1 MTPTMI
7 IEGVRTHRRA
17 VVLLVLVVLAL
28 CASAPA
34 AALANANFLG
44 TWEPNTGGS
53 WTVTSQE
60 PSGACTGTTV
70 FVGYT
75 FTDCHV
81 NGNEYEFYVDVGS
94 YESRNHG
101 TIEGNKVTGEFN
113 DTNGTNQPYTAY
125 RVASGA
131 TVNGQ
136 IFDQK
141 KSPAEGVTVTLTG
154 TSDESEAISKT
165 TTTNVAGAYS
175 FEVPAGTYAVEASG
189 DPTKQNGGELAV
201 AVSAG
206 APECS
211 GTAKEA
217 TCTLNHLAK
226 GEEGKASF
234 TYTQCGASARETH
247 GKEPTGC
254 PVIFI
259 PGILGS
265 RIVCDTGE
273 LYFPIPPVGKPNFSD
288 MLLNI
293 DGESDQNTTP
303 CNASAT
309 TPPGELGLL
318 TSVGPKD
325 VYGGMF
331 KFLKSIGTNGVYAY
345 PYDWRRS
352 VPAAEVGLEKLV
364 NEVLKETGAKHVVLV
379 AHSMGGLVTQDYINT
394 GQNAENVSRAVTIG
408 TPYWGAPKSLI
419 ALLNG
424 RSNEFTTE
432 GLDLMFGEA
441 ALQYAVRNYLGLFW
455 LYPSAAYGP
464 WLQIEG
470 AGFPHT
476 PLAGGAIGPWVSSL
490 GGNVILEAL
499 AQAGHAT
506 LDGFKPH
513 GVDYQ
518 IIVGT
523 GLPTITGMKFSLKG
537 LEPEQLVSVTYGTG
551 DATVPAISQTQG
563 AYPGTTAPVGI
574 HYVCNIGHS
583 AEPGDASVQG
593 DIKEFVESGTS
604 IPALSAPCS
613 FTGTEVVLYKTGIVG
628 HGAGSAA
635 AVPAAGSAM
644 TIEQAVTAGLVQ
656 VFEHGDQTILVT
668 SGAQPVTLKLSGD
681 DLTMR
686 VKSLSA
692 TGESPASF
700 YGPVSGTITIDGSQI
715 AKGAK
720 VLHATR
726 AGSTPRIRA
735 SVKRHG
741 RRYLV
746 TLKASSHKSLRAI
759 YYQLGKATRRLY
771 TRPLLLSRS
780 QLKSLR
786 FAGVSIFGAWQNA
799 QQASLPR

>member
-1 MTPTMI
+1 MPPRTTIERASTP
-7 IEGVRTHRRA
+7 RR
-17 VVLLVLVVLAL
+17 VVALVVLVVLAL
-28 CASAPA
+28 CLAAPA

-44 TWEPNTGGS
+44 TWVASTGD

-60 PSGACTGTTV
+60 PSGACTGTSA

-94 YESRNHG
+94 YESHNHG

-113 DTNGTNQPYTAY
+113 DTNGTNEAYTAY
-125 RVASGA
+125 RAGAEA
-131 TVNGQ
+131 TVSGQ
-136 IFDQK
+136 ILDQK
-141 KSPAEGVTVTLTG
+141 RVPAEGVTVTLTG
-154 TSDESEAISKT
+154 TSDESEALNKT
-165 TTTNVAGAYS
+165 TTTNAAGAYG
-175 FEVPAGTYAVEASG
+175 FEVPAGTYAVKASG
-189 DPTKQNGGELAV
+189 DPPKQSGGELAV
-201 AVSAG
+201 AMSAG
-206 APECS
+206 APECN

-217 TCTLNHLAK
+217 TCTLNHLAT
-226 GEEGKASF
+226 GEVGKASF
-234 TYTQCGASARETH
+234 TYTQCGASARETN

-265 RIVCDTGE
+265 RIVCSTSE
-273 LYFPIPPVGKPNFSD
+273 LYFPLPPVGKVNFSE

-293 DGESDQNTTP
+293 DGESDQTTTP
-303 CNASAT
+303 CNATAA
-309 TPPGELGLL
+309 TPPGEPGLL

-325 VYGGMF
+325 VYGGIF
-331 KFLKSIGTNGVYAY
+331 KFLKSIATNGVYAY

-352 VPAAEVGLEKLV
+352 VPAAELGLEKLV
-364 NEVLKETGAKHVVLV
+364 NEVLKESAAKHVVLV

-394 GQNAENVSRAVTIG
+394 GQNATNVSRAVTIG

-424 RSNEFTTE
+424 RSNEFATE
-432 GLDLMFGEA
+432 ELDLMFGEA

-470 AGFPHT
+470 AGFTNT
-476 PLAGGAIGPWVSSL
+476 PLAGSAIGPWVTSL
-490 GGNVILEAL
+490 GGNAIVMGL

-523 GLPTITGMKFSLKG
+523 GLPTITGMKFSLNG

-574 HYVCNIGHS
+574 HYVCDIGHS
-583 AEPGDASVQG
+583 AEPGNAGVQG
-593 DIKEFVESGTS
+593 DIKEFVESGAS
-604 IPALSAPCS
+604 IPALSSPCL
-613 FTGTEVVLYKTGIVG
+613 FTGTEVVIYKTGIVG
-628 HGAGSAA
+628 HGGGSAA
-635 AVPAAGSAM
+635 AVPSSGSAM

-656 VFEHGDQTILVT
+656 VLEHGGQTILVT
-668 SGAQPVTLKLSGD
+668 SGAQPVTLKLSGQ

-686 VKSLSA
+686 VKALNA
-692 TGESPASF
+692 TGESAASF
-700 YGPVSGTITIDGSQI
+700 YGPVSGTITIAGATIDRGS
-715 AKGAK
+715 KR
-720 VLHATR
+720 LRATG
-726 AGSTPRIRA
+726 AGSAPHVRA
-735 SVKRHG
+735 SVKRRG

-746 TLKASSHKSLRAI
+746 TLRASSRKGLRAI
-759 YYQLGKATRRLY
+759 YYRLGKAARHLY
-771 TRPLLLSRS
+771 TRPLLLTRS

-786 FAGVSIFGAWQNA
+786 FAGVSIFGGWEHA
-799 QQASLPR
+799 QRASLRR

>member
-1 MTPTMI
+1 MTP
-7 IEGVRTHRRA
+7 RTAIRGMRAHRRA
-17 VVLLVLVVLAL
+17 VVLLALVALGLAL
-28 CASAPA
+28 CAPA
-34 AALANANFLG
+34 AALANSSFLG
-44 TWEPNTGGS
+44 TWEPNTGVA
-53 WTVTSQE
+53 WTITSQAA
-60 PSGACTGTTV
+60 SGACEGTSAISSFTLTGCQV
-70 FVGYT
+70 S
-75 FTDCHV
+75 
-81 NGNEYEFYVDVGS
+81 GNHYEFTVEEPGYS
-94 YESRNHG
+94 SFNHG
-101 TIEGNKVTGEFN
+101 TLEGNKLTGEFE
-113 DTNGTNQPYTAY
+113 DTNGTKQPYTAE
-125 RVASGA
+125 RAGA
-131 TVNGQ
+131 GTTVQGQ
-136 IFDQK
+136 ILDQK
-141 KSPAEGVTVTLTG
+141 RTPAEGVTVTLTG
-154 TSDESEAISKT
+154 TSDESETVSKT

-175 FEVPAGTYAVEASG
+175 FEVPAGTYAVKASG
-189 DPTKQNGGELAV
+189 DPTKQAGGELAV

-206 APECS
+206 VPECS

-234 TYTQCGASARETH
+234 TYTQCGASARETNS
-247 GKEPTGC
+247 KEPTGC

-273 LYFPIPPVGKPNFSD
+273 LYFPIPPVGKPNFSE

-293 DGESDQNTTP
+293 DGESDQTTTP
-303 CNASAT
+303 CNASAD

-318 TSVGPKD
+318 TSVGPQD

-331 KFLKSIGTNGVYAY
+331 KFLQSIGTNGVYAY

-364 NEVLKETGAKHVVLV
+364 NAVLKETGAKHVVLV

-394 GQNAENVSRAVTIG
+394 GKNAENVSRAVTIG

-432 GLDLMFGEA
+432 KLDFMFGEA
-441 ALQYAVRNYLGLFW
+441 ALQNAVRNYLGLFW

-470 AGFPHT
+470 AGFPNT
-476 PLAGGAIGPWVSSL
+476 PLAGAAIGPWVSSL

-506 LDGFKPH
+506 LDGFKPN

-563 AYPGTTAPVGI
+563 AYPGTSAPVGV
-574 HYVCNIGHS
+574 HYVCDIGH
-583 AEPGDASVQG
+583 ADEPGDPAVQG
-593 DIKEFVESGTS
+593 DIKEFVESGTK
-604 IPALSAPCS
+604 IPALSSPCL
-613 FTGTEVVLYKTGIVG
+613 FTGTEVVVYKTGIVG
-628 HGAGSAA
+628 HGGGSAA
-635 AVPAAGSAM
+635 AVPSSGSAM

-668 SGAQPVTLKLSGD
+668 SGAQPVTLKLSGH

-692 TGESPASF
+692 TGESPAGF

-720 VLHATR
+720 ILHAAR
-726 AGSTPRIRA
+726 AGSAPRVRA

-746 TLKASSHKSLRAI
+746 TLRASSRKGLRAI
-759 YYQLGKATRRLY
+759 YYQLGKGARHLY

-780 QLKSLR
+780 QLKGLH
-786 FAGVSIFGAWQNA
+786 FAGVSIFGAWEQVQRA
-799 QQASLPR
+799 PLHR